1 MFLLIQNTKEIQR
14 KKQPK
19 VRENQPQFDLTLER
33 VRLHSSR
40 LTDTR
45 LGTRNSDRSLWSG
58 VALHSPLEVMGC
70 TAKSG
75 AEFMSGSDSG
85 HSFT

>member
-1 MFLLIQNTKEIQR
+1 MFLIIPNTKEN
-14 KKQPK
+14 QPQA
-19 VRENQPQFDLTLER
+19 RENKPQFDLTLER

-45 LGTRNSDRSLWSG
+45 LGTRNSDSSPWSR

-70 TAKSG
+70 SGKSEAG
-75 AEFMSGSDSG
+75 FMSGSDSG
-85 HSFT
+85 HSFL